1 MHRHQLIKAL
11 LAMSIDWK
19 SGNKRLCLFLL
30 AAFSLC
36 LAAPACLAGDVA
48 AAANKDFD
56 DGTAQIQAKNF
67 QVAIK
72 DFQRAYQHN
81 VNPEMC
87 SYYIGVCYVGLG
99 DLPHGKQYFEFVNAH
114 FPGTTAASLAA
125 TAMKQ
130 IASIPANMVIAVS
143 TQAPGSAPPAPSA
156 SAGIITE
163 GWQPYRS
170 NGSGSIIVSATID
183 GQPAMM
189 MFDTGAEVSM
199 ITTSQLERMGIKLG
213 KIHASNARIHG
224 TGGESE
230 VSVADVVISAG
241 GLTRRTILFVQD
253 DRVLSGNQG
262 ASAVFGY
269 PLLGQTFFGDFA
281 YEIDGRNQMISIHAP
296 STAKSKGYDPNE
308 VPFTYG
314 GKCVVVKPII
324 HGRECEMILDTGAA
338 YVAFTDGQFSGFGF
352 SRPTSAR
359 QGYSIG
365 VGGKRNSY
373 QFNLDSVKLG
383 PLEKQTVRAGL
394 DLNGTMPKPLLGMSF
409 FEHEHFIVEPKLH
422 VIRFFP

>member
-1 MHRHQLIKAL
+1 L
-11 LAMSIDWK
+11 W
-19 SGNKRLCLFLL
+19 
-30 AAFSLC
+30 LC
-36 LAAPACLAGDVA
+36 LAPPACLAGNVA
-48 AAANKDFD
+48 SDANKDFD
-56 DGTAQIQAKNF
+56 DGTAQIQAKNY
-67 QVAIK
+67 QVAIR

-81 VNPEMC
+81 VNPDMC

-99 DLPHGKQYFEFVNAH
+99 DLPHGKQYFEFVYAH
-114 FPGTTAASLAA
+114 FPGTTAATLSA

-130 IASIPANMVIAVS
+130 IASIPANAVIAVA
-143 TQAPGSAPPAPSA
+143 TGAPSSAPAPSP
-156 SAGIITE
+156 SAGVITE

-170 NGSGSIIVSATID
+170 NGSGSILVNATID
-183 GQPAMM
+183 GQPATM

-213 KIHASNARIHG
+213 KLQSTNARIHG

-230 VSVADVVISAG
+230 VSVANVVISAG

-262 ASAVFGY
+262 ASAVFGF

-308 VPFTYG
+308 VPFSYG

-365 VGGKRNSY
+365 IGGKRSSY
-373 QFNLDSVKLG
+373 QFNIDSVKLG
-383 PLEKQTVRAGL
+383 SIDKQTVRAGL

-409 FEHEHFIVEPKLH
+409 LEHEHFIVEPKLH